1 MVRVYVMLMKVARN
15 SLFAGTQCRKM
26 KPQLPPEIAALL
38 PLEIVKH
45 IYKFVPHLK
54 PKKDRSPG
62 SLTLSPAAERDL
74 RLIQYSTLKGK
85 NEMYLWDLD
94 DFILR

>member
-1 MVRVYVMLMKVARN
+1 
-15 SLFAGTQCRKM
+15 M
-26 KPQLPPEIAALL
+26 KPQLPPDIEALF
-38 PLEIVKH
+38 PLTIVAH

-54 PKKDRSPG
+54 KKRRTPPNSV
-62 SLTLSPAAERDL
+62 TLSPQAERDL

-85 NEMYLWDLD
+85 CEMYLFDLD